1 MTDVIGYI
9 ASFTVLISF
18 LMKDIKTL
26 RVVNSIG
33 CSLFVGYGVL
43 LGWDLPIIITNMA
56 ILGINI
62 YYLLKTR
69 KS

>member
-26 RVVNSIG
+26 RIVNSIG
-33 CSLFVGYGVL
+33 CSLFVGYGL
-43 LGWDLPIIITNMA
+43 LGWDLPVIITNMA